1 MQIDAL
7 FRQKAPFDVVNDN
20 YHTEVEHTYSP
31 LRGGQDHS
39 LAPLL
44 ALIKWIHYNTLLAK
58 FYPLHIFYTHIG
70 TPEYPPWVD
79 DLYHVARAFL
89 GNAAKLQPL

>member
-1 MQIDAL
+1 MNAL
-7 FRQKAPFDVVNDN
+7 FCQKGPFDVVGGN
-20 YHTEVEHTYSP
+20 YHTEVERTYSP
-31 LRGGQDHS
+31 LCGGQDHR

-44 ALIKWIHYNTLLAK
+44 AVIKWIHYSAQLAK
-58 FYPLHIFYTHIG
+58 FYPLHIFYTHIS

-89 GNAAKLQPL
+89 GNAVELQPL